1 LSSRAW
7 SATPRSRANGG
18 IFFQPDKV
26 QCEPIDVT
34 PAASSEIFSG
44 VDYRTI
50 SLAMSRVR
58 FSVPVARLANFH
70 GEPAVQVNLSQI
82 PGGGPFGTVAM
93 CQDGAFGA
101 TVSFM
106 NLFVEQFRD
115 VQALAAGGKKKKW
128 VNVVQPELPLDHI
141 WETDI

>member
-1 LSSRAW
+1 M
-7 SATPRSRANGG
+7 TCG
-18 IFFQPDKV
+18 
-26 QCEPIDVT
+26 
-34 PAASSEIFSG
+34 
-44 VDYRTI
+44 
-50 SLAMSRVR
+50 
-58 FSVPVARLANFH
+58 
-70 GEPAVQVNLSQI
+70 PAVQVNLSQI

-115 VQALAAGGKKKKW
+115 VQGLAAGGKKKKW
-128 VNVVQPELPLDHI
+128 VNGAAGAATRPYLI